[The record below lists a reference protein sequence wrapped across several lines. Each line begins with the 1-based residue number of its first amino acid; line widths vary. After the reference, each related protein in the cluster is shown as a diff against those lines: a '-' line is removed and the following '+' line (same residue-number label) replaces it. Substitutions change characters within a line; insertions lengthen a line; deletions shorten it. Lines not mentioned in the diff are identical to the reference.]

1 MLPSHKVQLHYH
13 HITHNEQQRRQLK
26 HLPLQWQFKTPMK
39 NFNQHDY
46 IHVTVGDIQYSC
58 PAISK
63 TCTSIPYSKL
73 SYRIGE
79 KRNQVSHVTWRFLL
93 PVLIPVPSAA
103 MPMMLL
109 LKVISFLCHLAKALV
124 LSLMGGL
131 SLEYGNGNQT
141 TYGQFWVK
149 LQIQQL
155 SYATQSLIP
164 IIIWCQWCNHRR
176 R

>member
-1 MLPSHKVQLHYH
+1 
-13 HITHNEQQRRQLK
+13 
-26 HLPLQWQFKTPMK
+26 MK
-39 NFNQHDY
+39 NFNQLDY
-46 IHVTVGDIQYSC
+46 IHVTAGYIQYSC

-79 KRNQVSHVTWRFLL
+79 KRNPVSHVTWRF
-93 PVLIPVPSAA
+93 PVPSAA

-109 LKVISFLCHLAKALV
+109 LKAISYLCHLAKALV

-141 TYGQFWVK
+141 TYGQF
-149 LQIQQL
+149 
-155 SYATQSLIP
+155 
-164 IIIWCQWCNHRR
+164 
-176 R
+176 